1 MSQKNDLAESNNNHV
16 NNAST
21 KVGTFAVAMIIAVV
35 AGVLAYNYPPMVWK
49 IPEDLVNVGPLSSAE
64 DQARLAVA
72 TESNL
77 WRNSLIKFA
86 MAGLGI
92 GTCGLVLHLSQI
104 AKRIPVVLVVLI
116 VGLLSGLLA
125 GAVGLYVRKFLNTD
139 PAIPLLP
146 ESSRGLFSDIAVFL
160 ILNVF
165 LLMPVLVLLRLQKDA
180 LDRTRGNA
188 MLLAG
193 LLSAL
198 VTIMIGAMMVNV
210 TTSEFPPFNQF
221 FIIAWF
227 VAIGLSAILIFTFTG
242 HKPKVGHEPNAA

>member
-1 MSQKNDLAESNNNHV
+1 MSQKTDVANSNNDQG
-16 NNAST
+16 NNSST
-21 KVGTFAVAMIIAVV
+21 KVSAFAFAMVIAIV
-35 AGVLAYNYPPMVWK
+35 AGVLAYSYPPMVWK
-49 IPEDLVNVGPLSSAE
+49 IPDDLINVGPLSSAK
-64 DQARLAVA
+64 DQARLAEV

-77 WRNSLIKFA
+77 WRNTLMKFS

-104 AKRIPVVLVVLI
+104 AKRIPVILVVLI
-116 VGLLSGLLA
+116 VGLLSGFLA

-160 ILNVF
+160 VLNV
-165 LLMPVLVLLRLQKDA
+165 LLIVPVLVLLRLQKDS

-198 VTIMIGAMMVNV
+198 LTTMVGAMMVHV
-210 TTSEFPPFNQF
+210 STSEFPPFNMF

-227 VAIGLSAILIFTFTG
+227 AAIGLSAILIFTFTG
-242 HKPKVGHEPNAA
+242 HKPKVSHDLKAA